1 MRKKRDGP
9 QKRTIRIPFSLAY
22 YAFIFLIFLSLIF
35 PVSALLNGTE
45 TLITTD
51 IYKTLDFPP
60 VINGDRIA
68 WSTQDINDNSSSGMS
83 SRYIMIT
90 SLTQGDQY
98 VIPSP
103 SATWNSA
110 PSIDGDIL
118 VWMQDPM
125 DMVTYSVVAYDLATD
140 SRLAAIPVTPGYYY
154 DDPKKNVL
162 PQISGTSIVW
172 QDYSNGNWDIF
183 YYNLT
188 WTPGTPPEQIITGGE
203 DQKNPAI
210 SGNYIV
216 YENWSGISSAIY
228 LYDISNSTTVR
239 ISTSDNDVTPAIDGT
254 NVVWQTLSGEGNK
267 RIILFNIETGNTRQV
282 TTSAESFDQT
292 YPKINGN
299 YIVWEDTRGRNPS
312 FDIFLYDIA
321 DGSERWLTPA
331 SEGDK
336 YMPAVYGNRVVWED
350 GRATHNGGYNTDIYM
365 LTLGAPETCPVAD
378 FMADNLAD
386 PPGGTVLFTD
396 ASQSGSSP
404 ITYRLWNFS
413 DGSAWE
419 NDPAPVSTH
428 NHTFGSPGIFDVRLT
443 VGNAKCRN
451 ISTSVPDHTI
461 FVSSPPIADF
471 TATPLE
477 GLAPLTVTF
486 VSSSYGA
493 PTSVEWDFGDGSPLS
508 AESTEVHTFTETG
521 KEYNVSLTA
530 TNAHGASTAAK
541 TIRTFMGARSM
552 AVTPV
557 NGIMVDRRFKGEFL
571 TYDPSVL
578 PLFSPDL
585 PTTFLIVYPSPDYG
599 WQNITFRSS
608 DKSGVHQ
615 NPSDNTYHTNLSRVY
630 LTTTDTIATTTGTI
644 PRLGNNWS
652 ISYRINTTV
661 YPAESSLETVTREG
675 ASESD
680 RKIFEDIASRVPP
693 SGTLVRDI
701 AYTATFTRK
710 NIWNDGID
718 IINMSVGED
727 WVKGPDPDTTVA
739 EGRDLTYI
747 IGYWNDKAGN
757 RVGGI
762 LSKRYVTTSEGMDYY
777 EADIPAS
784 SGERSTFALVKLSG
798 SGNPIQ
804 MISFLLAQV
813 INPQYAGGGNRPDV
827 VQTVITPEIKPTGT
841 PDPGK
846 TAKIYTNAQGVITQA
861 TTLTSNDGLA
871 SISLGLGVV
880 STDTRGNPLS
890 SISITRISGENLPGS
905 SPKTDLSAAG
915 MFYEIQPDGVT
926 FSPSVPVSFTIP
938 HAQWGYEYVLQE
950 FDHATGTWQVLPGSY
965 DPKTGIITTHISHL
979 CCIALFT
986 KAPVVENTVS
996 PKPTKTLLVASKSSI
1011 STNVEMYTWIISSIQ
1026 QNPVIIVIAFAVLAV
1041 VAYFG
1046 WWKRRL

>member
-1 MRKKRDGP
+1 MRKNVESRERKP
-9 QKRTIRIPFSLAY
+9 PSLSFSLV
-22 YAFIFLIFLSLIF
+22 FFTCILLVFLPVIF

-51 IYKTLDFPP
+51 TYKTLNFPP
-60 VINGDRIA
+60 EINGDRIA
-68 WSTQDINDNSSSGMS
+68 WSTQDIDDNPASGMS
-83 SRYIMIT
+83 SRYILIT
-90 SLTQGDQY
+90 DLNTGNQY
-98 VIPSP
+98 TIPSP
-103 SATWNSA
+103 LATWNSA
-110 PSIDGDIL
+110 PSIDRNTL
-118 VWMQDPM
+118 VWMQDAL
-125 DMVTYSVVAYDLATD
+125 DIVNCTIIVYDLNTD
-140 SRLAAIPVTPGYYY
+140 TQLAVIPVTPGDYYS
-154 DDPKKNVL
+154 DPKNNVF
-162 PQISGTSIVW
+162 PKISGNSIVW
-172 QDYSNGNWDIF
+172 QDYSNGDWDIF

-188 WTPGTPPEQIITGGE
+188 WAPGTKPEQIISGRE

-216 YENWSGISSAIY
+216 YENWSGLRSSIY
-228 LYDISNSTTVR
+228 LYNLSSSTSVR
-239 ISTSDNDVTPAIDGT
+239 ISISDNDVTPAIDGT
-254 NVVWQTLSGEGNK
+254 NVVWQTLSAEGNK
-267 RIILFNIETGNTRQV
+267 RIILFNFENRDTHQV
-282 TTSAESFDQT
+282 TQSDAFFDQT
-292 YPKINGN
+292 SPKISGN
-299 YIVWEDTRGRNPS
+299 YIVWEDTRIRNPYS
-312 FDIFLYDIA
+312 DIYLYDLS
-321 DGSERWLTPA
+321 DGSEQLLTTGSP
-331 SEGDK
+331 GGK
-336 YMPAVYGNRVVWED
+336 FMPAMYGSRIVWED
-350 GRATHNGGYNTDIYM
+350 WRAIYNGGYNPDIYL

-378 FMADNLAD
+378 FTADNFMD

-396 ASQSGSSP
+396 VSQPGTSP

-419 NDPAPVSTH
+419 NDPAPVHTQS
-428 NHTFGSPGIFDVRLT
+428 HTFSSSGTFNVRLT

-451 ISTSVPDHTI
+451 ISTSSPAHTI
-461 FVSSPPIADF
+461 FVNSPPIADF

-477 GLAPLTVTF
+477 GLAPLTVRF
-486 VSSSYGA
+486 EDRSYGD

-508 AESTEVHTFTETG
+508 TESTAMHTFTETG

-530 TNAHGASTAAK
+530 TNAHGASIATK
-541 TIRTFMGARSM
+541 IIRTLMGARSR
-552 AVTPV
+552 AVTPI
-557 NGIMVDRRFKGEFL
+557 NGILVDRRFKGQFL

-578 PLFSPDL
+578 PLFSPDP
-585 PTTFLIVYPSPDYG
+585 PTMYLTVYPSPDYG

-608 DKSGVHQ
+608 DKSGVHL
-615 NPSDNTYHTNLSRVY
+615 NPSENTYRTNLSRIY

-652 ISYRINTTV
+652 VSYRINTTM
-661 YPAESSLETVTREG
+661 YPTENSWETVTREG

-680 RKIFEDIASRVPP
+680 RKIFDDIASRVPP

-701 AYTATFTRK
+701 AYTATFTSK
-710 NIWNDGID
+710 NIRNDGID
-718 IINMSVGED
+718 SINMSVSED
-727 WVKGPDPDTTVA
+727 WVKGPDPNSTVA
-739 EGRDLTYI
+739 KGRDLTYVM
-747 IGYWNDKAGN
+747 GYWYDKAGN
-757 RVGGI
+757 KIGGI
-762 LSKRYVTTSEGMDYY
+762 LSKHYVTTREGMDYY
-777 EADIPAS
+777 EAEIPESA
-784 SGERSTFALVKLSG
+784 GERSTFALVKLSG

-871 SISLGLGVV
+871 SISLGPGVAATETNG
-880 STDTRGNPLS
+880 SPLS
-890 SISITRISGENLPGS
+890 SISITRISGESLPAA
-905 SPKTDLSAAG
+905 SPKTAFSAAG
-915 MFYEIQPDGVT
+915 MFYEILPDGVI

-950 FDHATGTWQVLPGSY
+950 FDHATGTWQVLPSSY
-965 DPKTGIITTHISHL
+965 DPKTGIITTQISHL
-979 CCIALFT
+979 CCFALFT
-986 KAPVVENTVS
+986 KAPVTENTVS

-1011 STNVEMYTWIISSIQ
+1011 STNVEMYSWIIASIQ
-1026 QNPVIIVIAFAVLAV
+1026 QNPVIIVIACAVLAV